1 MPMARALST
10 VTTDPAEG
18 VAQSARLCLGVVTG
32 AQGVRGQVRIK
43 SFTAEP
49 NAIADYGPLE
59 DERGTRRFE
68 LELVGEAKG
77 VLIARIAGIADRNA
91 AEGLKGLRLYV
102 PRAALPATDPDEFYY
117 ADLVGLAAMLKD
129 GSVFGTVAAVHDFGA
144 GASLEIALPDGK
156 STIIP
161 FTGAAVPVV
170 DVAGGRIVV
179 DPPHEEDV
187 R

>member
-1 MPMARALST
+1 MPMARALPT
-10 VTTDPAEG
+10 MTTDPDEG
-18 VAQSARLCLGVVTG
+18 AAQSARLCLGVVTG
-32 AQGVRGQVRIK
+32 AQGVHGQVRIK

-49 NAIADYGPLE
+49 HAIAAYGPLE

-77 VLIARIAGIADRNA
+77 VLIARIKGLADRNA

-102 PRAALPATDPDEFYY
+102 PRAALPEPDPDEFYY
-117 ADLVGLAAMLKD
+117 ADLVGLTATLQD
-129 GSVFGTVAAVHDFGA
+129 GGAFGTVTAVHDFGA
-144 GASLEIALPDGK
+144 GASLEIALPGGK
-156 STIIP
+156 TTLIP
-161 FTGAAVPVV
+161 FNGAAVPVV

-179 DPPHEEDV
+179 DPPQEDEA